1 MRAMP
6 SSGLLHSARN
16 ASAAAIQKNDREE
29 LHELLEQTERQR
41 SPPYLLDAI
50 WTILAESP
58 FCFLRRQSSRRA
70 THARQRLNDGES
82 GYRRHVGNK
91 VAPPIEPRPRRLQN
105 WRPWIFSESDI
116 DQPSLNGSVEIQ
128 FNAISKPDP
137 MSALRR

>member
-1 MRAMP
+1 MP

-41 SPPYLLDAI
+41 SPPYLFDAI

-70 THARQRLNDGES
+70 THARQGLGDREP

-91 VAPPIEPRPRRLQN
+91 VAPAIKPALGTLQN
-105 WRPWIFSESDI
+105 WRWQNSSEANI
-116 DQPSLNGSVEIQ
+116 DQPSLSGPVR
-128 FNAISKPDP
+128 
-137 MSALRR
+137 MLV